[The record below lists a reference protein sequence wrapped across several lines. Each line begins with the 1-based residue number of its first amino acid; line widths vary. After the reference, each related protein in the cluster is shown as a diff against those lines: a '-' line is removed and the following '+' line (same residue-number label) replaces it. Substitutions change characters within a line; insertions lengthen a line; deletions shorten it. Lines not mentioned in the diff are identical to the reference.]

1 MDRILNARYLG
12 LVPYGD
18 AFELQQRLVQKR
30 AEGAIPDTLI
40 LLQHPPVLTIGRF
53 RGERDIIASPRTLA
67 REGIAVFRTNRGGS
81 VTYHGPGQLIGYPI
95 LNLKDLNLGVR
106 NYVWKLEEVII
117 SLLRRFH
124 VTGERHPDYPG
135 VWVGGE
141 KICSIGIHV
150 SRGITMHGFA
160 FNVDTDLHH
169 FSYIKP
175 CGMTDKRMT
184 SLTKVMKRPVAV
196 EEVLKPILGCFS
208 EVFSVTCVLEDG
220 AVSTIPARR

>member
-30 AEGAIPDTLI
+30 AEGAIPDTII
-40 LLQHPPVLTIGRF
+40 LLQHPPVLTTGRF
-53 RGERDIIASPRTLA
+53 RGEKDIIAPPEILS
-67 REGIAVFRTNRGGS
+67 REGIAIFPTNRGGS
-81 VTYHGPGQLIGYPI
+81 VTYHGPGQLVDYPI
-95 LNLKDLNLGVR
+95 LNLKELRLGVR
-106 NYVWKLEEVII
+106 DYVNKLEEVII

-124 VTGERHPDYPG
+124 VIGERHPDYPG

-160 FNVDTDLHH
+160 FNVVTDLHH

-184 SLTKVMKRPVAV
+184 SLTKVLTRPVAV
-196 EEVLKPILGCFS
+196 EEIVKPVLDCFS
-208 EVFSVTCVLEDG
+208 EVFSVTCMLEDG
-220 AVSTIPARR
+220 AVSTIPDRR